1 MKKLILSALA
11 ASVLVVSCKNTTEKA
26 AKDLEKA
33 MDKVE
38 KKAEQATNEV
48 KKTAENLVDDA
59 KKAVSSVEVPKFK
72 SPEVQK
78 FADEYA
84 NYYKEVSEAVKSGS
98 AEKVQQLQ
106 TKATEWA
113 TKSQEYLSKMTAEDA
128 KTWSEWVTK
137 LTQNQ

>member
-26 AKDLEKA
+26 AKELENA

-48 KKTAENLVDDA
+48 KKTAENLVDDDA

-113 TKSQEYLSKMTAEDA
+113 TKSQEYLSKND
-128 KTWSEWVTK
+128 SRRC
-137 LTQNQ
+137 